1 MEERQRLTDD
11 RPTDEAVEKMRHH
24 REKNHKRPFDLERHV
39 SYPGHR
45 RSRAPMTYSP
55 QHAEQGA
62 RFHCKLCPGYVGL
75 IRGPEVPVDYSEP
88 DAQALWLR
96 RNPKEA
102 MAVRG
107 MAAELRPRAIAAFEH
122 GEIAAQGLNQWL
134 RKEAQASSKRGRP
147 KDAGRREACQRWMLE
162 RHAQGFTVQQLIEGL
177 EAMQRDE
184 PEAWEHLTGGRR
196 NVGESALMGYW
207 GKIPISE
214 REAARARWL
223 ARPEGERKREL
234 ARRRAAKVRP

>member
-1 MEERQRLTDD
+1 MRL
-11 RPTDEAVEKMRHH
+11 H
-24 REKNHKRPFDLERHV
+24 REKKHKRPFDLERHV

-107 MAAELRPRAIAAFEH
+107 MAAELRPRAIAAFER
-122 GEIAAQGLNQWL
+122 GEIAAQGLEQWL
-134 RKEAQASSKRGRP
+134 RHEAQATSKQGRA
-147 KDAGRREACQRWMLE
+147 KDVARRQACQKWMLDRRSE
-162 RHAQGFTVQQLIEGL
+162 GYKVEELIEAL
-177 EAMQRDE
+177 EEMQRDD
-184 PEAWEHLTGGRR
+184 PEAWRELSGGNRPL
-196 NVGESALMGYW
+196 GESALRRYWHKIPLAERDGAW
-207 GKIPISE
+207 GK
-214 REAARARWL
+214 WQTK
-223 ARPEGERKREL
+223 PEPERKREL